1 MRLSRH
7 WTRNCGV
14 ELSAKPPS
22 LYVSVVN
29 AVVRALGARP
39 TVDFWPMPSIL
50 SELKDGVL
58 ELTLNR
64 PDVLNSFDGA
74 MAQALQVELARAAV
88 EPTIRAV
95 LLTGAGRGFCAGQ
108 DLQEALPK
116 GDGPMPDISEIVRAS
131 YNPIIRAIRSL
142 EKPVICAVNGIAA
155 GAGANLAFA
164 CDLTIAAEEAS
175 FVESFAKLGLI
186 PDTSGTFFVPR
197 LVGPQRATGMFFLAG
212 KMSAK
217 QAKEWGLIW
226 DTAPAAELMAT
237 TRALAASLATQATR
251 GFGLTKRAMNAS
263 WANGLDEQ
271 LEMEARCMQEAGR
284 TKDYEEGVRAFLEKR
299 APTYTG
305 Q

>member
-1 MRLSRH
+1 
-7 WTRNCGV
+7 
-14 ELSAKPPS
+14 
-22 LYVSVVN
+22 
-29 AVVRALGARP
+29 
-39 TVDFWPMPSIL
+39 MPSIL

-64 PDVLNSFDGA
+64 PDVLNSFDRP
-74 MAQALQVELARAAV
+74 MAQALQAELARAAEDAAV
-88 EPTIRAV
+88 RAV

-108 DLQEALPK
+108 DLKEALPPE
-116 GDGPMPDISEIVRAS
+116 GGEIPDISEIVRAS
-131 YNPIIRAIRSL
+131 YNPIIKAIRTL

-197 LVGPQRATGMFFLAG
+197 LVGAQRATGMFFLGG
-212 KMSAK
+212 KLSAK
-217 QAKEWGLIW
+217 QAKDWGLIW
-226 DTAPAAELMAT
+226 EVVPGAKLMASA
-237 TRALAASLATQATR
+237 RALASQLATQATR

-263 WANGLDEQ
+263 WANGLDAQ

-284 TKDYEEGVRAFLEKR
+284 TADYAEGVRAFLEKR
-299 APTYTG
+299 SPSYTG
-305 Q
+305 K